1 MNRTVNALATLSLF
15 LSPLLGYSMASSAVI
30 AQSQTRPNVIVVIT
44 DDQGYGDISA
54 HGYPLLQTPELDRL
68 KLAQQCRTG

>member
-1 MNRTVNALATLSLF
+1 
-15 LSPLLGYSMASSAVI
+15 MASSAVI